1 MKDKTTKIKTTQKA
15 TTSFSRLHQ
24 QQRTS
29 LFTLLHHFVM
39 YINKNT
45 FIQVILEQFFL
56 FLLYTKNYKKLQKA
70 PLNRPVVTAPVG
82 FNPTAVTSTKQLS
95 HIAPLSID
103 VWHIVV
109 HIMPRS
115 HPRGLSNNNSPC
127 RVIWTNRLIPGSAN
141 ATLHLL

>member
-82 FNPTAVTSTKQLS
+82 FNPTAVTSTKQFS
-95 HIAPLSID
+95 YSSSKYRCVTHSCAY
-103 VWHIVV
+103 
-109 HIMPRS
+109 
-115 HPRGLSNNNSPC
+115 
-127 RVIWTNRLIPGSAN
+127 N
-141 ATLHLL
+141 ATLTSARSQQ